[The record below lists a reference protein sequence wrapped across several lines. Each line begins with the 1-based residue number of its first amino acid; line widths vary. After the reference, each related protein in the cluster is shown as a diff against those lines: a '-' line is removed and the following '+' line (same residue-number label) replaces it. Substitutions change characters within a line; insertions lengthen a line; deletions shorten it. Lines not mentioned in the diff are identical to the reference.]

1 MPALRPLDLEQ
12 PGRAAHGTFWVW
24 ELHAPEDLRGID
36 EANQSR
42 TLAILVNV
50 SLEGSIHYANST
62 GRQFT
67 NTVGD
72 ILFHIINHSTY
83 HRGQLATEF
92 RRSRLDPLVTDY
104 IFHKRV

>member
-12 PGRAAHGTFWVW
+12 PGRAAHGTFWGLGV
-24 ELHAPEDLRGID
+24 ARSQRFAGID

-50 SLEGSIHYANST
+50 SLDGSIHYANST